1 MAVPIAGG
9 QIQQAAQVAQQAQRP
24 DAAAKVGLSKFDQ
37 ALASKAQSAEAVGQ
51 INSVQKAQAA
61 ESAQKAGLVHGA
73 REVVGTSKASA
84 TRASAPVAASKKA
97 DRTRSAIEN
106 ALQQIEARTSAL
118 DRFIERAA
126 NGGMRLNPQQL
137 LALQA
142 RVSEYSL
149 ELDLTSK
156 VVEKA
161 TSGLKDTLH
170 TQV

>member
-9 QIQQAAQVAQQAQRP
+9 QIQQAAQAAQQTQRP

-37 ALASKAQSAEAVGQ
+37 VQASKAQSAEAVGQ
-51 INSVQKAQAA
+51 VNSVQKAQAV

-73 REVVGTSKASA
+73 REVVRTSKASA
-84 TRASAPVAASKKA
+84 ATASAPVAASKKA
-97 DRTRSAIEN
+97 DRTRSAIES
-106 ALQQIEARTSAL
+106 ALQQIEARTNAL

-126 NGGMRLNPQQL
+126 SGGVRLNPQQL

-161 TSGLKDTLH
+161 TSGIKDTLH